1 MTEQM
6 LSALIERARSET
18 SSYPQYAAQL
28 AREGIEGYHVDVA
41 THAIDWR
48 AAGVRFREVGPVV
61 IAGDAPVAFVEAAV
75 VRALRRNQ
83 QGETDYAGFL
93 REIWAAGVCA
103 YDVDLRGGCITYRG
117 ASGEQY
123 VEAIPPLT

>member
-1 MTEQM
+1 VTEQM

-28 AREGIEGYHVDVA
+28 ARDSIEGYHVDVA
-41 THAIDWR
+41 AHTIDWR
-48 AAGVRFREVGPVV
+48 APGVRFRELGPVV
-61 IAGDAPVAFVEAAV
+61 IAGGAPVAFAEAAV

-83 QGETDYAGFL
+83 QGQTDYPGFL

-103 YDVDLRGGCITYRG
+103 YDADLRGGCVVYRG

-123 VEAIPPLT
+123 VEAIPPVT